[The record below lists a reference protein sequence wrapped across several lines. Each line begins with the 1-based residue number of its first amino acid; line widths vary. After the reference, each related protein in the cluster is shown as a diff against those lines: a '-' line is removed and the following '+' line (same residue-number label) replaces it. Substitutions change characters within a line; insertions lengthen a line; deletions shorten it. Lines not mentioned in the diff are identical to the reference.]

1 MRIATAAAFVLI
13 SMAGTGAA
21 PAADRVIVDPKEP
34 PWNAIAKLQTNIG
47 TRCTGVLI
55 APATV
60 LTAAHC
66 LYNPRTRALLEPVS
80 LHVLLGYQRGEYR
93 WHRLVA
99 HFAVGP
105 GFAGGKGPPTSDWAR
120 LELAQAIPNAV
131 APLLMVQA
139 EPVPGMAVSLAGYN
153 QDRMQ
158 LLLDDPACHVI
169 RTIGTPGG
177 RLIAHDCAA
186 TRGTSG
192 APLLVRGDRGW
203 AVLGINLAAGK
214 EMNLALS
221 ASSIDR

>member
-1 MRIATAAAFVLI
+1 VRIASAAAFVLI
-13 SMAGTGAA
+13 SIAGTSAA
-21 PAADRVIVDPKEP
+21 PAADRIVVDPNDP
-34 PWNAIAKLQTNIG
+34 PWNAIAKVQTNIG

-93 WHRLVA
+93 WHRFVA
-99 HFAVGP
+99 RLAVGP
-105 GFAGGKGPPTSDWAR
+105 GFEGGKGPPTSDWAR
-120 LELAQAIPNAV
+120 LELAEAIPNAV
-131 APLLMVQA
+131 APLLMAQA
-139 EPVPGMAVSLAGYN
+139 EPAPGMAVILAGYS

-158 LLLDDPACHVI
+158 LLLADPSCHVI
-169 RTIGTPGG
+169 RMIGTSGG

-192 APLLVRGDRGW
+192 APLLAQEDRGW

-221 ASSIDR
+221 ASGIER